1 VKKRYQLGNILLFM
15 LAAALLMIPASCM
28 GYANLGAQTSDGD
41 MYGSLEQQGEYGTDE
56 RSTDELLDEGYERA
70 VFAAGCFWGVEYQ
83 FKQKEGV
90 IKTTVGYTGGRTE
103 NPTYRDV
110 CTHTTGHAEAVEVV
124 FDPDLVAFEDLA
136 KLFFESHDFTQV
148 DRQGPDIGDQ
158 YRSEIFYTSDEQKE
172 TAESLIAEL
181 TDMGYDVA
189 TRVTKAS
196 EFYPAEEYHQDYYS
210 KTGGTPYCH
219 THRQIFDE

>member
-28 GYANLGAQTSDGD
+28 GYSNLGAQTSGDD
-41 MYGSLEQQGEYGTDE
+41 MYGSAQGEYGTDE

-189 TRVTKAS
+189 TRVTEAS

-219 THRQIFDE
+219 THRQIFEE